1 MKLSEIKKIID
12 LCESK
17 AVKRLK
23 IDTFEVEFFQ
33 KTPEPMNLDQVT
45 LAKALS
51 DTLPPDSAMLFASA
65 EDMMEKGPNESEE
78 FNP

>member
-1 MKLSEIKKIID
+1 MKLSEIKKMID

-33 KTPEPMNLDQVT
+33 KTPEPMDLNMT
-45 LAKALS
+45 NLAKTLS
-51 DTLPPDSAMLFASA
+51 DSLPPDSSLLFAST